1 MPIKYIETDYVCVI
15 CRVGLVYEDYGEIQS
30 TMLYCPECNWT
41 PALTEDGKK
50 TDTSKL
56 TKDI

>member
-30 TMLYCPECNWT
+30 TMLNCPECKKT

-56 TKDI
+56 TKHI

>member
-1 MPIKYIETDYVCVI
+1 MTVNYIETDYVCVN
-15 CRVGLVYEDYGEIQS
+15 CRVGLVYEDYGDTQS

-56 TKDI
+56 TKHI